1 MEALDEL
8 NEYFVKYC
16 DDNIEDV
23 TIFVRYKEEE
33 GTQMW
38 IKFKPSFDNL
48 TTMNIIHFKKY
59 RRIRE
64 TSERI
69 SLYGN
74 SFNKIL
80 FFLVTNYLS
89 DTVSI
94 GDSKDFII
102 GIGKE
107 IPDEDECLIFNIDK
121 TDSEYTCNSECP
133 ICYASYKIKES
144 IRLVCNHKLCR
155 DCFFKILERHELKCP
170 ICKMHIIS
178 SIV

>member
-8 NEYFVKYC
+8 NDCFIKYS
-16 DDNIEDV
+16 DENIEDI

-33 GTQMW
+33 GSQMW
-38 IKFKPSFDNL
+38 IKFKNSFDNL
-48 TTMNIIHFKKY
+48 STMNIIHFSKY
-59 RRIRE
+59 KRVKE
-64 TSERI
+64 TSDRI

-89 DTVSI
+89 ETVSI
-94 GDSKDFII
+94 GESREFII

-133 ICYASYKIKES
+133 ICYASYKVKES

-155 DCFFKILERHELKCP
+155 DCFFKILDRHELRCP
-170 ICKMHIIS
+170 VCKTSIIS